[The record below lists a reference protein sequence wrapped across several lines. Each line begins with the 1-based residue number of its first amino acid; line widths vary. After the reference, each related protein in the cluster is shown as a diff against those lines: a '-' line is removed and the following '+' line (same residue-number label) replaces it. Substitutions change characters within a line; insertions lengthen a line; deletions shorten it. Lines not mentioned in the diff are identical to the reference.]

1 MPLGGA
7 EQTVVTDLDES
18 LREHVL
24 EEATNELFSGD
35 GATLELVS
43 GRFFVRESDRAV
55 LQFKDAVIAEGDAK
69 DVRGEILESGEA
81 SADGFGVDHPSFAP
95 DERLDL
101 SKQFRLFQF
110 VAKLGAENGR
120 ERFNG
125 DEEVWA

>member
-24 EEATNELFSGD
+24 QEATNELFSGD

-69 DVRGEILESGEA
+69 DVRGEILESLGA
-81 SADGFGVDHPSFAP
+81 RADRLGVDHPVFAP
-95 DERLDL
+95 DARLDL
-101 SKQFRLFQF
+101 SEELGLF
-110 VAKLGAENGR
+110 
-120 ERFNG
+120 
-125 DEEVWA
+125 